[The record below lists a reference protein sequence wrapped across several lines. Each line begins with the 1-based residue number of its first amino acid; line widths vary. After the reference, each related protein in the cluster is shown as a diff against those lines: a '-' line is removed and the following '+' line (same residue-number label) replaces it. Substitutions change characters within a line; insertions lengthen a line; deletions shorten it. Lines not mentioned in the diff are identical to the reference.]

1 MNERV
6 NFLYTQIPRA
16 DEMIEAVVAR
26 RGGGC
31 ISPESM
37 SMVIARCI
45 AMLVTASAGCE
56 SEDHRVRAVS
66 DYMGKHAAGVLGALG
81 LSDDEIE
88 PIAVACY
95 SGMRDAALR
104 AQSAGRQ

>member
-6 NFLYTQIPRA
+6 NFLAAEIPRA
-16 DEMIEAVVAR
+16 DEMIEAAVAR

-37 SMVIARCI
+37 SLVIARCI
-45 AMLVTASAGCE
+45 AMLVTASLASE
-56 SEDHRVRAVS
+56 SKDQRVRAVS
-66 DYMGKHAAGVLGALG
+66 DYMGAQTTGVLKALG

-88 PIAVACY
+88 PIAVACW

-104 AQSAGRQ
+104 ARSAGRP